1 MNLNYK
7 INTIINPVNYKYINN
22 SGFPVRNNSNVT
34 QKNINSLIPKLDKL
48 LIFIN
53 DSISNYD
60 SSSIEYKYLFILLG
74 MISLIK
80 KESDEKHKKN
90 DWSDFM
96 DIYIKADILKK
107 KYDVLI
113 EEFQNTNNFA
123 SLIEKIAEGRIR
135 NLNSNAIINNL
146 LLINIL
152 IKFKKNNRTKI
163 NNIHY
168 IINFIK
174 ENKELIDKINLIIN
188 IVCRKYFNMNNKI
201 LNTLYDE
208 VDFAKISKYLIIYL
222 KIYSTELRI
231 KNSIIDDIKRNSRK
245 KKLILAYI
253 KLNPKYRLN
262 VTDTEIYPSQ
272 INLYKKV
279 KNIVDTMAPFNIEMK
294 NKNF

>member
-96 DIYIKADILKK
+96 DIYIKL
-107 KYDVLI
+107 
-113 EEFQNTNNFA
+113 
-123 SLIEKIAEGRIR
+123 
-135 NLNSNAIINNL
+135 
-146 LLINIL
+146 
-152 IKFKKNNRTKI
+152 
-163 NNIHY
+163 
-168 IINFIK
+168 
-174 ENKELIDKINLIIN
+174 
-188 IVCRKYFNMNNKI
+188 
-201 LNTLYDE
+201 
-208 VDFAKISKYLIIYL
+208 IYL
-222 KIYSTELRI
+222 K
-231 KNSIIDDIKRNSRK
+231 KN
-245 KKLILAYI
+245 
-253 KLNPKYRLN
+253 
-262 VTDTEIYPSQ
+262 
-272 INLYKKV
+272 
-279 KNIVDTMAPFNIEMK
+279 MMC
-294 NKNF
+294 